1 MNISVEGNGNNIA
14 GRDLVFNQDR
24 PFQDRLLEELTLKR
38 NLKYANWKK
47 YSDQLQATKRRP
59 ALSYKM
65 GAVFIF
71 CIANLVFFMSA
82 WSYSSSAEPSSKWVA
97 LETLSNSSL
106 MPSSTVSIAGMVI
119 FLILNLGFIAYI
131 SKSSDRKEQAEKK
144 LKAVM
149 APLAKEINDLDTEIE
164 ALASFIRQSHH

>member
-47 YSDQLQATKRRP
+47 YSDQLDATKRRP
-59 ALSYKM
+59 ALSHKM
-65 GAVFIF
+65 GAVFML
-71 CIANLVFFMSA
+71 CIANFIFFVSA
-82 WSYSSSAEPSSKWVA
+82 WSYSSSAKPSSTWVA
-97 LETLSNSSL
+97 VEAFSNSSL
-106 MPSSTVSIAGMVI
+106 MPSSTVSIAGIVI
-119 FLILNLGFIAYI
+119 FLVLNLGFLSYI
-131 SKSSDRKEQAEKK
+131 SKSSDRKERAVNQ
-144 LKAVM
+144 LKSVM

-164 ALASFIRQSHH
+164 ALIEIQRDIR

>member
-14 GRDLVFNQDR
+14 GRDLVFNQER

-47 YSDQLQATKRRP
+47 YSDQLEATKRRP

-71 CIANLVFFMSA
+71 CIANFIFFLSS
-82 WSYSSSAEPSSKWVA
+82 WSYSSSDAPSSKWVA
-97 LETLSNSSL
+97 VEALSNSSL
-106 MPSSTVSIAGMVI
+106 IPSSTVSIAGMVI
-119 FLILNLGFIAYI
+119 FLVLNLGFLSYI
-131 SKSSDRKEQAEKK
+131 SKSSDRKERAVNQ
-144 LKAVM
+144 LKSVM
-149 APLAKEINDLDTEIE
+149 APLAKEINELDTEIE
-164 ALASFIRQSHH
+164 ALVSFIRQSHH